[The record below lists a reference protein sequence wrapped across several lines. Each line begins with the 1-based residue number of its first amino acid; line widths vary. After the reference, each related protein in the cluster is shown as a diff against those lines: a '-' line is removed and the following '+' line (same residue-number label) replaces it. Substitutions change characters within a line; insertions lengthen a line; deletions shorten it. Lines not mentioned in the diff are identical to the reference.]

1 MVLVVVGSDP
11 ALTVLEALRGGIPAP
26 RQEEQSAGGV
36 GEQAGFLLLSAFL
49 CFFPGQMEQRQL
61 CKDEERDVWVPKAL
75 AVSRVHQPAEKPGQS
90 PGINQECSDDSLQH
104 PEEAT
109 ASARG
114 RGPGTLPTVGNI
126 CTAAGGH
133 GDVPGIRPWKRT
145 GAEPIWFPSAQLL
158 PLHGPA
164 QLLVASPNFCLLVT
178 PPSSH
183 CCLVFFIQVLG
194 F

>member
-1 MVLVVVGSDP
+1 MCVCMSTFCSEDVLHLVGGDLPSGVVLVVVGSDP
-11 ALTVLEALRGGIPAP
+11 ALTVLEALRGAVPAP

-90 PGINQECSDDSLQH
+90 PGINQERSDDSLQH

-109 ASARG
+109 ASRG
-114 RGPGTLPTVGNI
+114 AGPRDSAHCGKHL
-126 CTAAGGH
+126 H
-133 GDVPGIRPWKRT
+133 SSWRPSQCSWDMSL
-145 GAEPIWFPSAQLL
+145 EENQ
-158 PLHGPA
+158 H
-164 QLLVASPNFCLLVT
+164 
-178 PPSSH
+178 
-183 CCLVFFIQVLG
+183 
-194 F
+194 